1 MQQAFAAPGGAEEGA
16 ALFTTGFGPGAR
28 RAFRASYPAMRAF
41 LRWRYF
47 EDSFVKALA
56 SVTLG
61 GVIIAGVSAAL
72 GSAAS

>member
-1 MQQAFAAPGGAEEGA
+1 VMLAW
-16 ALFTTGFGPGAR
+16 
-28 RAFRASYPAMRAF
+28 

-61 GVIIAGVSAAL
+61 GIIIASVSAAL
-72 GSAAS
+72 GAAA